1 MTTESQQ
8 DIIHLKDEFHRIYP
22 VFLQFTDQMKNRGKD
37 GYGKSVGFFPLK
49 GSIFTEFSPFEI
61 VKLRARKSLRSSYT
75 FALLLSPRLQHSSYL
90 WAGNFKSVSKVIH
103 KMYLCMQVCM
113 RKEIK
118 HKKSNERDKLMTTV
132 TIVTSQNGQCRGEHI
147 QNQDVGPTRY
157 I

>member
-22 VFLQFTDQMKNRGKD
+22 VFLESTDQMKNRCKD
-37 GYGKSVGFFPLK
+37 GYCKSVGFLPLK
-49 GSIFTEFSPFEI
+49 GSIITEFSPFEI

-118 HKKSNERDKLMTTV
+118 HENNNERDKLMTTV
-132 TIVTSQNGQCRGEHI
+132 TMTMEIA
-147 QNQDVGPTRY
+147 
-157 I
+157 

>member
-8 DIIHLKDEFHRIYP
+8 DIIHLKDEFHKIYP
-22 VFLQFTDQMKNRGKD
+22 VFLESTDQMKNRCND
-37 GYGKSVGFFPLK
+37 GYCKSVGFLLLK

-61 VKLRARKSLRSSYT
+61 AKLRARKSLRSSYT

-103 KMYLCMQVCM
+103 KMHLCTQVCT

-118 HKKSNERDKLMTTV
+118 HKNSNERDRLMTTV
-132 TIVTSQNGQCRGEHI
+132 TMTMEIA
-147 QNQDVGPTRY
+147 
-157 I
+157 